1 MKLFKI
7 IFFIAVIGLT
17 TKSYGQGSCTN
28 AVSLRNDSNITIP
41 LNANVFW
48 CNIVPENDSMIY
60 TFSTN
65 NNTTALI
72 ATINLYKGGC
82 DSLELINTYTVND
95 SASYIELFNLQP
107 NNNYFFKV
115 DFNNNLNGI
124 FILYSIIIP
133 DTMPCPTPP
142 SCSLVKNYSF
152 EYIRDSIDVNNA
164 FEANQVCHWH
174 RAFGSPSWSGIGYLN
189 DGAPYMWSAE
199 NRTEAIFQGGM
210 TLQPNIEYTI
220 TYDYL
225 ASTTDFDSINV
236 GLSNFSLPST
246 IIGDAAPLPPGF
258 TMYSIGTINLHN
270 SSYSSNTWYHY
281 NSNLNLSFTPN
292 IAYNNLVIYPLRT
305 GINSPYVLV
314 DNIVIKPKLIF
325 QNLQSPQTI
334 GCNSITM
341 QPLVPTINNID
352 TWEWTSNQ
360 TGANILATTQNFQV
374 SPSVNTIYTVT
385 AYIHALTGEIECQ
398 WTGSFTVNVNA
409 IHPIVN
415 AGNDTA
421 ICLGNNTTTT
431 LGGNPTA
438 SGAPAPFTYYWTL
451 LNGPYIS
458 NLPNPVVSP
467 TISTTY
473 KVIVT
478 SSNGCSASDNV
489 TIIVNSVPAAVP
501 VITGNHNNCDLITN
515 YTIDN
520 PGVISVYTWVFNP
533 INPGAMANI
542 SGQGN
547 PTISIEWNN
556 PSGDMH
562 LGTLTVTNTENGCSS
577 DSTIDIYQC
586 CVKEGSG
593 EESFHDSIITDP
605 MQIPTNSFAI
615 NGTVTFSCNVVL
627 NNQFVG
633 FGPYAQII
641 LSPGVKF
648 TVANESHLEAG
659 CDFMWDGIYVSDSTS
674 EIIVTGNSNISDA
687 INGIVSEN
695 GGKFTLR
702 DVKMDSNFYSIR
714 VHNFTDQTPHTGS
727 IRNTRFNGATSLL
740 PPYAGQKTM
749 CGVECNKISNFT
761 IGNETDATNLN
772 TFQNMRYGVYATNS
786 NLSIVNNKF
795 LNIQNWPNF
804 STPVPVQ
811 KYYPEG
817 AVYAQYSESTT
828 NPYYNITVGGD
839 GLKRNYFD
847 NCRTGIYTY
856 QYLNTIENNDIKNTG
871 IGIQSLNIFS
881 KSKYTDN
888 IIYGDLSNGVTGG
901 YGIDLR
907 NTHADNVRGISCLV
921 DSNHVINK
929 RIGIS
934 LLGISGTPKT
944 NRMVEVKQ
952 NIINYTFNVTPL
964 DPAYIP
970 TPANAKHIG
979 IWIQNCPYSQTKLNT
994 IIRNYPVLG
1003 SLGEDSTVLGIR
1015 IAESREASVFQNNI
1029 MRMGSGIYT
1038 NGLLTNTQFNCN
1050 ILYYN
1055 HYGFRFGFA
1064 SGISDQGSAT
1074 GTKYN
1079 PNNQWDDYNPQ
1090 AGHERMYD
1098 DFGLVSSF
1106 YYYYDQNFGWSYD
1119 PLLTTIFPIAKIPNP
1134 DATSFCINHTE
1145 PFGSEPVNPQTKIEA
1160 REAAYGQIV
1169 RNEKFYTYLEEEY
1182 KTKDREYVYEM
1193 LRSYPELI
1201 DLGGED
1207 DNLYLQFYNDCFQSD
1222 IEKVLKVREEMYAQN
1237 LEYARAKLAQIADD
1251 NSINT
1256 NRKIVDGIYLD
1267 TWAQDNF
1274 DLNDEQV
1281 STLRSIALLT
1291 PYAGGDAVY
1300 TARVMLNIDPDE
1312 IRGLDYVKPPVHFP
1326 VQAKE
1331 ITASV
1336 FPNPAKDR
1344 INILFNDAITADA
1357 MIEIYGNIGNK
1368 ILTEHIQ
1375 QGSVTKTID
1384 VSKMRAGL
1392 YFYNITI
1399 NGRKI
1404 TSSKITIVNK

>member
-1 MKLFKI
+1 MKFFKI

-17 TKSYGQGSCTN
+17 AKSYGQGTCTN
-28 AVSLRNDSNITIP
+28 AAILQNNSNITIP
-41 LNANVFW
+41 LNTDVFW
-48 CNIVPENDSMIY
+48 CNVVPENDSMIY

-65 NNTTALI
+65 NDTNALI
-72 ATINLYKGGC
+72 ATIKLYKGGC
-82 DSLELINTYTVND
+82 DSLELINTYIVND
-95 SASYIELFNLQP
+95 SLSFIELFHLQS
-107 NNNYFFKV
+107 NNNFFFKV
-115 DFNNNLNGI
+115 NFNDTLNGS
-124 FILYSIIIP
+124 FILCSIIVP
-133 DTMPCPTPP
+133 DTIPCPTPP
-142 SCSLVKNYSF
+142 SCSMVKNHSF

-189 DGAPYMWSAE
+189 DGAPYMWSAA
-199 NRTEAIFQGGM
+199 NKTEAIFQGGM

-246 IIGDAAPLPPGF
+246 IIGDATPLPSGF
-258 TMYSIGTINLHN
+258 TMYPIGTINLHN

-374 SPSVNTIYTVT
+374 LPSVNTIYTVT
-385 AYIHALTGEIECQ
+385 AYTHNTATGEIECH

-438 SGAPAPFTYYWTL
+438 SGAPAPFTYYWAIQ
-451 LNGPYIS
+451 NVSYIS
-458 NLPNPVVSP
+458 NSSNPVVTP
-467 TISTTY
+467 TITTAY
-473 KVIVT
+473 TVIVT
-478 SSNGCSASDNV
+478 SSNGCSGSDSV

-501 VITGNHNNCDLITN
+501 VITGNHNNCDLTTT

-520 PGVISVYTWVFNP
+520 PGANSVYTWVFTP
-533 INPGAMANI
+533 INLGTTANI

-547 PTISIEWNN
+547 PIISVEWNN
-556 PSGDMH
+556 PIGDMH

-577 DSTIDIYQC
+577 DSTIDIYKC

-593 EESFHDSIITDP
+593 EESLHDIIITDP
-605 MQIPTNSFAI
+605 LQIPTNSFAI
-615 NGTVTFSCNVVL
+615 NGIVTFSCNVAL

-633 FGPYAQII
+633 FGPYAQIV
-641 LSPGVKF
+641 LSPGVNF

-659 CDFMWDGIYVSDSTS
+659 CDFMWDGIYVSDSIS
-674 EIIVTGNSNISDA
+674 EVIVIENSNISDA

-702 DVKMDSNFYSIR
+702 DVKMDSNFYSVR
-714 VHNFTDQTPHTGS
+714 VHNYTDFTPHTGS
-727 IRNTRFNGATSLL
+727 IRNTHFNGATSLL
-740 PPYAGQKTM
+740 PPYAGQKTF

-761 IGNETDATNLN
+761 IGDATDPNNLN
-772 TFQNMRYGVYATNS
+772 IFQDMRFGVYATNS

-795 LNIQNWPNF
+795 LNIENGDYTSGQ
-804 STPVPVQ
+804 TQ

-817 AVYAQYSESTT
+817 AIYAQYAASTT
-828 NPYYNITVGGD
+828 NPYNNITIGGD
-839 GLKRNYFD
+839 DLKRNYFD
-847 NCRTGIYTY
+847 NCKTGIYSY

-871 IGIQSLNIFS
+871 IGIQSLNICS
-881 KSKYTDN
+881 KSKYKHN
-888 IIYGDLSNGVTGG
+888 IIYDNLGNVVSAG

-907 NTHADNVRGISCLV
+907 NTHADKVRGISCLV

-929 RIGIS
+929 RNGIS
-934 LLGISGTPKT
+934 LLGISGTPNTSRK
-944 NRMVEVKQ
+944 VEVTN
-952 NIINYTFNVTPL
+952 NIINFTLNVSPL
-964 DPAYIP
+964 SEFYVP

-979 IWIQNCPYSQTKLNT
+979 IWIQNSHYSQTKLNT
-994 IIRNYPVLG
+994 IIRNFPVLG

-1015 IAESREASVFQNNI
+1015 IAESRSASVFQNNI
-1029 MRMGSGIYT
+1029 MRMGSGVYT

-1064 SGISDQGSAT
+1064 SGISNQGSAT
-1074 GTKYN
+1074 SPKYN
-1079 PNNQWDDYNPQ
+1079 PNNQWNDYNPQ

-1106 YYYYDQNFGWSYD
+1106 YYYYDPNFGWSYD
-1119 PLLTTIFPIAKIPNP
+1119 PTIGGISGTIDPVENP
-1134 DATSFCINHTE
+1134 DVTSFCIAQTG
-1145 PFGSEPVNPQTKIEA
+1145 PFGTDPDPKDKIDA

-1169 RNEKFYTYLEEEY
+1169 RNERFYTYLEDEY
-1182 KTKDREYVYEM
+1182 KLKDREYVYEM

-1222 IEKVLKVREEMYAQN
+1222 IENVLKVREEMYAQN
-1237 LEYARAKLAQIADD
+1237 LEAARAKLAQIADD
-1251 NSINT
+1251 STINT
-1256 NRKIVDGIYLD
+1256 NRKIVDGIYFD
-1267 TWAQDNF
+1267 TWAEDNF
-1274 DLNDEQV
+1274 ELNDEQV
-1281 STLRSIALLT
+1281 STLRRIALLT

-1300 TARVMLNIDPDE
+1300 TARVMLNINPDE
-1312 IRGLDYVKPPVHFP
+1312 ITGLDYVKGPTHN
-1326 VQAKE
+1326 QSTTKE
-1331 ITASV
+1331 INASV
-1336 FPNPAKDR
+1336 FPNPAKDKITVKFTETIANEGSIEFYGMMGNLVYTTTITKGAAEMQ
-1344 INILFNDAITADA
+1344 ININSL
-1357 MIEIYGNIGNK
+1357 K
-1368 ILTEHIQ
+1368 
-1375 QGSVTKTID
+1375 S
-1384 VSKMRAGL
+1384 GL
-1392 YFYNITI
+1392 YFYTVKVNDT
-1399 NGRKI
+1399 KI
-1404 TSSKITIVNK
+1404 TSGKITIVNK